1 MKYAKYVIS
10 ILIVVLVLILG
21 LKILNQRKEALK
33 KGKTA
38 EIIPANVEAVTL
50 KKRFVTLT
58 LPTIGIVKSNINP
71 TVATKITGRII
82 KLTKNKGDF
91 VKKGELLA
99 VIDNTDIK
107 AKISTTKLEIL
118 NVKNSINAAKENV
131 YALDVKLKNLIDTHK
146 RTEKLLKVKGASI
159 EQYEKEETTI
169 AATKAQKKSAENNL
183 KDLRNQIKILNNR
196 LLELK
201 NLLSYSKILSPI
213 NGIISEKFVAKGET
227 VFAGKPLFKIS
238 SKDNLYIET
247 KIPENI
253 KAKEAIFHGKTYKL
267 KMLNSSESGVSLYK
281 LEGVFNNLVEGEFV
295 NLKLVVYKGE
305 NVVLPHNTILSTRD
319 RNYIFLYEEKQ
330 PKQIR
335 VKILVSGTEGV
346 ITDQDLDGKTAIV
359 AMPDILLRI
368 ATGTPI
374 NIINRQGY

>member
-38 EIIPANVEAVTL
+38 EVIPANVEAATL

-107 AKISTTKLEIL
+107 AKISTNKLEIL

-131 YALDVKLKNLIDTHK
+131 YALDVKLKNLIDAHK

-169 AATKAQKKSAENNL
+169 AATKSQKESVGNNL

-196 LLELK
+196 LLESK

-253 KAKEAIFHGKTYKL
+253 KASEAIFHGKTYKL
-267 KMLNSSESGVSLYK
+267 KMLNSSENGVRLYK
-281 LEGVFNNLVEGEFV
+281 LGGVFNNLVEGEFV
-295 NLKLVVYKGE
+295 DIKLVVYKGE
-305 NVVLPHNTILSTRD
+305 NVVLPHNAILSTGD
-319 RNYIFLYEEKQ
+319 KNYIFLYEEKQ

-335 VKILVSGTEGV
+335 VKILASGTEGV